1 MQFVDNLEF
10 ALASKVL
17 TVSIL
22 LQDLPRARDLLDD
35 LSGEVT
41 CKLIGGKD
49 SQNRPTICI
58 EIYGIIST
66 LCQICLKPIS
76 FPANHVWTVTVFD
89 NEVDQMQSLF
99 SEDANCS
106 DGILAD
112 TEFDVLSFIE
122 DEIIMLLPISPRH
135 EKCDVQ

>member
-1 MQFVDNLEF
+1 MNLITIYTKETCPYCDMAKQLLVNEGVVGFNEIRIDLDN
-10 ALASKVL
+10 
-17 TVSIL
+17 
-22 LQDLPRARDLLDD
+22 
-35 LSGEVT
+35 
-41 CKLIGGKD
+41 
-49 SQNRPTICI
+49 
-58 EIYGIIST
+58 
-66 LCQICLKPIS
+66 
-76 FPANHVWTVTVFD
+76 NHVWTVTVFD